1 MALYRN
7 LDSANKRIDV
17 LFHRNQATLASLLS
31 AQRKLR
37 RIEAI
42 LQGMNWNGRGAQDP
56 YANWL
61 RGQIELA
68 LEVPDV
74 RKEQTT

>member
-7 LDSANKRIDV
+7 LDSANKRIDD
-17 LFHRNQATLASLLS
+17 LFHRNQAMIASLLS

-42 LQGMNWNGRGAQDP
+42 LQGMQWNGRGVSDP

-61 RGQIELA
+61 RGQLELA
-68 LEVPDV
+68 LAPEEA
-74 RKEQTT
+74 KESPT